1 MEYLLQ
7 LPAPQIPQAFAMH
20 PKIMQILHETVY
32 EFNHEEQ
39 QAIYYYHF
47 TGLSPRAIARVV
59 ELTEDHVVSALVLY
73 AQRLNMKIDLFKKV
87 EPYDESEMMQ
97 VDEILLSWSA

>member
-1 MEYLLQ
+1 MDHTL
-7 LPAPQIPQAFAMH
+7 QIPDLQIPEEFASH
-20 PKIMQILHETVY
+20 PRIMDILNATVY
-32 EFNHEEQ
+32 EFMHEEQ

-73 AQRLNMKIDLFKKV
+73 AARLTMKIELFKKAKPCDASKTLEV
-87 EPYDESEMMQ
+87 SD
-97 VDEILLSWSA
+97 ILMTWSA